1 MSRKKKLLLAA
12 AAILVIAAVAVLILP
27 SLLREKGLTLSDAE
41 TGRVFARFPLAE
53 GERFSVTFR
62 HSVNKSD
69 VTEIYE
75 RRGREIWLTGCVY
88 YDFGA
93 GVAEVLEPSW
103 TLETGGDGEMILG
116 NIEMRMDKLIY
127 SVGTVYDHIL
137 KTDGETVVLN
147 ELCGR
152 NARVRFS
159 IG

>member
-1 MSRKKKLLLAA
+1 MTVAA
-12 AAILVIAAVAVLILP
+12 VILVITAVAVFASLALREP
-27 SLLREKGLTLSDAE
+27 GLLLREQG
-41 TGRVFARFPLAE
+41 TGRVFARLPLAE

-88 YDFGA
+88 YGFGA

-103 TLETGGDGEMILG
+103 QLETGENGEMILSG
-116 NIEMRMDKLIY
+116 IEMRMTDLTYI
-127 SVGTVYDHIL
+127 VGTVYDHVL
-137 KTDGETVVLN
+137 ELGGERIVLN

-152 NARVRFS
+152 NAKVSFS